1 MGDWQPVDLAALA
14 VGEPES
20 AGCPISRRL
29 AMSKRFKMMWT
40 TVAALVCGSLLN
52 GCALDGAGRII
63 LGILNEELFG

>member
-1 MGDWQPVDLAALA
+1 
-14 VGEPES
+14 
-20 AGCPISRRL
+20 
-29 AMSKRFKMMWT
+29 MSKRFKMMWT